1 MAVFAEAD
9 APLRARNV
17 CEVMDLDLMPNNIN
31 NVRIK
36 LKRLTGRGIQAETE
50 PGLFTR
56 PRP

>member
-9 APLRARNV
+9 APLRGRNV
-17 CEVMDLDLMPNNIN
+17 CGAMDLDLMPNNIN

-36 LKRLTGRGIQAETE
+36 LKRLTGRGILAETE